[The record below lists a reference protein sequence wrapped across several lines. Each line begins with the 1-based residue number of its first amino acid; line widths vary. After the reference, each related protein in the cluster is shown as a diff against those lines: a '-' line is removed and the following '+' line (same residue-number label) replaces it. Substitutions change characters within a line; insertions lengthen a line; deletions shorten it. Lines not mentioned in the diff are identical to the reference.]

1 MKKADESQPFLLSLA
16 PENMAQLMVFLTT
29 EQYAGKYIVDFATV
43 AIRQANH
50 HLGEKVRV
58 RS

>member
-1 MKKADESQPFLLSLA
+1 
-16 PENMAQLMVFLTT
+16 MVFLST

-50 HLGEKVRV
+50 HSAKKSGF